1 MGIDVSGFKQG
12 QRAMWASGDHRE
24 LAQRI
29 DVADTLLAA
38 VAASPGED
46 LLDVATGRPSTC

>member
-1 MGIDVSGFKQG
+1 MGIDVSGFKQS
-12 QRAMWASGDHRE
+12 QRATSASGDHRE
-24 LAQRI
+24 LAQRT

-46 LLDVATGRPSTC
+46 LLDTGRPSTC